1 MKCTSQRSDD
11 MFRDFVI
18 FTESLSFSAENTDC
32 ILENLIRIKETVSEE
47 EAYSE
52 KADYK
57 TNPFLYSFFFLPNL

>member
-1 MKCTSQRSDD
+1 M
-11 MFRDFVI
+11 I
-18 FTESLSFSAENTDC
+18 FTESLSFSAENADC

-57 TNPFLYSFFFLPNL
+57 TNPFLYSFFLSNLYMNGKEKSNDRSRN